1 MAPYTISVQQAE
13 KQLRSLIARTQD
25 TQQPVVLT
33 TEETAE
39 PVAVLV
45 ESSVF
50 VLLQKREWQLFHI
63 RLEEL
68 QRQLERFQQNV
79 VTTDELPQQIDNFQQ
94 AALALW
100 QVCPKLRQSLC
111 VTFVMAA
118 RRLAP
123 DPRLREQL
131 QVLNAGLDLLREEQ
145 PDAGAV
151 AIYRQSLFACGL
163 PPTMGG
169 DNRLSQLYLDEL

>member
-79 VTTDELPQQIDNFQQ
+79 VTTDELPQQID
-94 AALALW
+94 
-100 QVCPKLRQSLC
+100 KLRQSLC

-131 QVLNAGLDLLREEQ
+131 QVLNAGLDLLREER